1 MALRLSLIFIFFSSK
16 LFSHAQ
22 DISGVWVGNY
32 KGSGFAANPD
42 KLVVEIIVYNDS
54 LITGLSHLYYK
65 HNEYEHY
72 KIYGVIQKD
81 GTIYFSEDSTI
92 AVKLGPMDE
101 NCMGNYTM
109 KLSSTDTSLFLDGRW
124 RDNSTALFHC
134 ASTDVWL
141 EKKKD
146 NPKKNITSSKI
157 DNKLER
163 TSDLQ
168 SLIEL
173 TADEKESIT
182 IELYDNGIVDHDS
195 VSLYLDDSMILFK
208 QLVTAKPIILNISP
222 GKKTSLNKLKLV
234 AESLGSIPPCTV
246 FMIIK
251 TKKKRYEVNLSSNFN
266 SNAVV
271 EFFLKE

>member
-1 MALRLSLIFIFFSSK
+1 MALRLSFILIFFTSI
-16 LFSHAQ
+16 LLSHAQ
-22 DISGVWVGNY
+22 DISGVWIGNY
-32 KGSGFAANPD
+32 KGAVFAANPD

-72 KIYGVIQKD
+72 KIYGVIHND

-101 NCMGNYTM
+101 NCMGNYTT
-109 KLSSTDTSLFLDGRW
+109 KLSSTDTSLFLKGRW

-141 EKKKD
+141 EKKK
-146 NPKKNITSSKI
+146 NIPKKQITSSKI
-157 DNKLER
+157 DDKLQR
-163 TSDLQ
+163 TSDIQ
-168 SLIEL
+168 SLVEL
-173 TADEKESIT
+173 TSDEKESIT
-182 IELYDNGIVDHDS
+182 LELYDNGIVDHDS
-195 VSLYLDDSMILFK
+195 VSLYLDDSMILYK
-208 QLVTAKPIILNISP
+208 QLVKAKPIVLNISL
-222 GKKTSLNKLKLV
+222 GKQTSLNKLKLV

-251 TKKKRYEVNLSSNFN
+251 TKKKRYEVNLSSTLN

>member
-1 MALRLSLIFIFFSSK
+1 MALRLLFITVFFSSAI
-16 LFSHAQ
+16 FSRAQ
-22 DISGVWVGNY
+22 DISGVWIGNY
-32 KGSGFAANPD
+32 KGSAFAANPD
-42 KLVVEIIVYNDS
+42 KLVIEIIVYNDS

-92 AVKLGPMDE
+92 SVKLGPMDE

-109 KLSSTDTSLFLDGRW
+109 KLIETDTSFLLNGRW

-134 ASTDVWL
+134 ASSDLWL
-141 EKKKD
+141 EKIKD
-146 NPKKNITSSKI
+146 NFKDKIIPPKI

-163 TSDLQ
+163 TSDIQ
-168 SLIEL
+168 SLVEI
-173 TADEKESIT
+173 TSDEKESIT
-182 IELYDNGIVDHDS
+182 LELYDNGIVDHDS
-195 VSLYLDDSMILFK
+195 VSLYLDDSIVLFK
-208 QLVTAKPIILNISP
+208 QLVTAKPIVLNISP

-251 TKKKRYEVNLSSNFN
+251 TKKKRYEVNLSSSFT

>member
-1 MALRLSLIFIFFSSK
+1 MALRLLFITVFFSSAI
-16 LFSHAQ
+16 FSRAQ
-22 DISGVWVGNY
+22 DISGVWIGNY
-32 KGSGFAANPD
+32 KGSAFAANPD
-42 KLVVEIIVYNDS
+42 KLVIEIIVYNDS

-92 AVKLGPMDE
+92 SVKLGPMDE

-109 KLSSTDTSLFLDGRW
+109 KLIETDTSFLLNGRW
-124 RDNSTALFHC
+124 RTNSTGLFRC
-134 ASTDVWL
+134 ASSDLWL
-141 EKKKD
+141 EKIKD
-146 NPKKNITSSKI
+146 NFKDKIIPPKI

-163 TSDLQ
+163 TSDIQ
-168 SLIEL
+168 SLVEI
-173 TADEKESIT
+173 TSDEKESIT
-182 IELYDNGIVDHDS
+182 LELYDNGIVDHDS
-195 VSLYLDDSMILFK
+195 VSLYLDDSIVLFK
-208 QLVTAKPIILNISP
+208 QLVTAKPIVLNISP

-251 TKKKRYEVNLSSNFN
+251 TKKKRYEVNLSSSFT

-271 EFFLKE
+271 EFVLKE